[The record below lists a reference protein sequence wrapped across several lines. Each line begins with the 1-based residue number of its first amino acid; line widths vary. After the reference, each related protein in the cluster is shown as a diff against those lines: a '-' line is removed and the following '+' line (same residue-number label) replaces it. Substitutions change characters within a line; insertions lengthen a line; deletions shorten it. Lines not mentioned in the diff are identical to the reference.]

1 MMGWLDAALSV
12 GTTIGKIAGALQG
25 SPGAMTHIGPIGNG
39 INPKIGQVIFWL
51 DEFNHI
57 WAVNQSD
64 DQVGVYFPGAKGGMP
79 EGDNY
84 TIAAH
89 SKFPISGAF
98 NTYSLAD
105 VDEFVVTP
113 FKSNGSAGLGNGEG
127 NNTIQASASNQP
139 ANVEFKV
146 GAFIRMRVSGS
157 ERLAMVTVVGG
168 LALAG
173 IVLFTIRGAG
183 RTQGQLSNLEPP
195 ESANGGVTSMTIPLP
210 AGVDVSAGV
219 SFVDI
224 TVSVQNMQ
232 PLLAKLA
239 HEKAGLM
246 VPLTKED
253 HQRIAAYAGP

>member
-1 MMGWLDAALSV
+1 MGWLDAALSV

-25 SPGAMTHIGPIGNG
+25 SPGTLTHVGPTGSG

-64 DQVGVYFPGAKGGMP
+64 DEVGLYFPAAKGGTP
-79 EGDNY
+79 EGENY
-84 TIAAH
+84 TITGQNR
-89 SKFPISGAF
+89 FPVSSAF
-98 NTYSLAD
+98 NMYSLAD

-113 FKSNGSAGLGNGEG
+113 RTGNNSAGIGNGEK

-139 ANVEFKV
+139 SNAEFKI
-146 GAFIRMRVSGS
+146 GPFIRMRVSGS

-168 LALAG
+168 LTLMG
-173 IVLFTIRGAG
+173 IYLFTIRGAG
-183 RTQGQLSNLEPP
+183 RTEGRLSNVEPP
-195 ESANGGVTSMTIPLP
+195 KSENGAVSSMTVPLP

-232 PLLAKLA
+232 PLVANLAREHADL
-239 HEKAGLM
+239 L
-246 VPLTKED
+246 VPLTQED
-253 HQRIAAYAGP
+253 RERIAAYAGP

>member
-1 MMGWLDAALSV
+1 MGWLDAALSV

-25 SPGAMTHIGPIGNG
+25 STGTLTHIGPTGSG

-64 DQVGVYFPGAKGGMP
+64 DEVGIYFPAAKSGKP
-79 EGDNY
+79 EGENY
-84 TIAAH
+84 TI
-89 SKFPISGAF
+89 SGNNRFPISGAF

-113 FKSNGSAGLGNGEG
+113 RAGNNSARVGNGEK

-139 ANVEFKV
+139 ANAEFNI
-146 GAFIRMRVSGS
+146 GPFIRMRVSGS
-157 ERLAMVTVVGG
+157 ERLALVTVVGG
-168 LALAG
+168 LALTG
-173 IVLFTIRGAG
+173 IYLFTIRGAG
-183 RTQGQLSNLEPP
+183 RTEGRLTNLEPP
-195 ESANGGVTSMTIPLP
+195 KSANGGVSSMTVPLP

-224 TVSVQNMQ
+224 TVAVQNME
-232 PLLAKLA
+232 PLLASIA
-239 HEKAGLM
+239 REHADLM
-246 VPLTKED
+246 VPLTQED
-253 HQRIAAYAGP
+253 RERIAAYAGP

>member
-1 MMGWLDAALSV
+1 MGWLDAALSV

-25 SPGAMTHIGPIGNG
+25 STGTLTHIGPVGGG

-64 DQVGVYFPGAKGGMP
+64 DEVGLYFPSAKSGAP

-84 TIAAH
+84 TITAH
-89 SKFPISGAF
+89 NKFPVSEAF

-113 FKSNGSAGLGNGEG
+113 FKSNSSSGVGNGDG

-173 IVLFTIRGAG
+173 IYLFTIRGAG
-183 RTQGQLSNLEPP
+183 RTEGRLSNLEPP
-195 ESANGGVTSMTIPLP
+195 ASENGGASSMTVQIP

-224 TVSVQNMQ
+224 TVAVQNMQ
-232 PLLAKLA
+232 PLVAKLA
-239 HEKAGLM
+239 REKADLL
-246 VPLTKED
+246 VPLTKAD
-253 HQRIAAYAGP
+253 HERIAAYAGP

>member
-1 MMGWLDAALSV
+1 MGWLDAALSV

-25 SPGAMTHIGPIGNG
+25 STGTLTHIGPTGSG

-64 DQVGVYFPGAKGGMP
+64 DEVGIYFPAAKSGEP
-79 EGDNY
+79 EGENY
-84 TIAAH
+84 TITGNNR
-89 SKFPISGAF
+89 FPISGAF
-98 NTYSLAD
+98 NAYSLAD

-113 FKSNGSAGLGNGEG
+113 RTGNNSAGIGNGEK

-139 ANVEFKV
+139 ANAEFKI
-146 GAFIRMRVSGS
+146 GPFIRMRVSGS
-157 ERLAMVTVVGG
+157 ERLAMVSVVGG
-168 LALAG
+168 LVLTG
-173 IVLFTIRGAG
+173 IYLFTIRGAG
-183 RTQGQLSNLEPP
+183 RTEGRLSNIEPP
-195 ESANGGVTSMTIPLP
+195 PSANGGVTSMTVPLP

-232 PLLAKLA
+232 PLLASMA
-239 HEKAGLM
+239 REHADLM
-246 VPLTKED
+246 VPLTQED
-253 HQRIAAYAGP
+253 RERIAAYAGP